1 METHSEMSWKED
13 QVIIQLHNSVE
24 NAEEAV
30 RQARTNPVEER
41 IKEAFEKIETAER
54 SCTNAIQARGSSQSI
69 LELQDTLAQSKEKLN
84 QLH

>member
-1 METHSEMSWKED
+1 MDQHTDMSWKED

-30 RQARTNPVEER
+30 RQARTNPIEER
-41 IKEAFEKIETAER
+41 MKEAYEKIETAER
-54 SCTNAIQARGSSQSI
+54 SCMNAIQARGNSQSI